1 MDLNETNHQ
10 INITF
15 EHFVSSYASFKK
27 RLNAKGFKML
37 WECCSS
43 CAKNAAAASVSVAR
57 VMWECKGDVNS
68 ALGGNSKEP
77 WLPATSAEASFD
89 DDSDEEALNVNKV
102 FSAIIEKNGV

>member
-1 MDLNETNHQ
+1 
-10 INITF
+10 
-15 EHFVSSYASFKK
+15 
-27 RLNAKGFKML
+27 ML